1 MQALETA
8 GLTDADVDLVNMTS
22 SDAGVSFISGDLDAA
37 VTWEPYLSNAVEQ
50 GVGKLIF
57 SSKDAPGSIVDV
69 LAVGTDNKDAA
80 WLAQVNEAYEKG
92 LDYLNDD
99 STHEE
104 AVEIVA
110 KHLEVSAD
118 EADSMISTIK
128 LYSPEDSSA
137 ELKESGLVYQAV
149 GKISGFYFDKGIIE
163 KPVEPSQLLAE
174 E

>member
-1 MQALETA
+1 M
-8 GLTDADVDLVNMTS
+8 
-22 SDAGVSFISGDLDAA
+22 
-37 VTWEPYLSNAVEQ
+37 
-50 GVGKLIF
+50 
-57 SSKDAPGSIVDV
+57 
-69 LAVGTDNKDAA
+69 
-80 WLAQVNEAYEKG
+80 
-92 LDYLNDD
+92 DYLNDAG
-99 STHEE
+99 THDE

-137 ELKESGLVYQAV
+137 ELKGEGLVYQAV